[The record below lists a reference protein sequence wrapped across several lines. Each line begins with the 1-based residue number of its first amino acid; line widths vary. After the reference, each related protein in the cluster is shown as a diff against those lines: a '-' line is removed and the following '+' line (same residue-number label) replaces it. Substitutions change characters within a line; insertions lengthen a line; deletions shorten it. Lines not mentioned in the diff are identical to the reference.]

1 MVRSR
6 YFSDIHVLDTSS
18 WHWSAPPAPAL
29 APSPRAGMQ
38 MALATAVS
46 PPLLSLSLSL
56 SFSLSLS
63 VSVYCGCL
71 TLSVSDSGVALSS
84 AGGTRRRSSCSG
96 QLTVVC
102 ATILRISLTGIL
114 TGSENATT

>member
-1 MVRSR
+1 
-6 YFSDIHVLDTSS
+6 
-18 WHWSAPPAPAL
+18 
-29 APSPRAGMQ
+29 

-46 PPLLSLSLSL
+46 PPLLSLSLYLSLSL

-102 ATILRISLTGIL
+102 AAVAAETSQNQ
-114 TGSENATT
+114 SDWYSHWF